1 VDRELNR
8 HLPIA
13 AKSGIA
19 LPGGDVAREHAP
31 ESPAA
36 EERLLQVGDIA
47 KACGKTVRAIHH
59 YEEMGLLRPSARSKG
74 RFRLYD
80 HGAIARIRWIGK
92 LHDLGL
98 SLPQI
103 QDVVRTWE
111 SASSAPEAMSTMR
124 AVYRARLDQTRTQIE
139 HLRTLERELES
150 SLEYL
155 ETCDTCDPAEL
166 VAACCNCNVHDADQP
181 EPELVAGV
189 HGKRRTQQGRVAPET
204 APACQ
209 AKAPVQAGTSPRSIA
224 AADSEAGALTAR
236 AHVHIAGNSPAPR
249 EER

>member
-1 VDRELNR
+1 MDRELPNDETSFRSLNR

-19 LPGGDVAREHAP
+19 LPGGEVSRASQDGAV
-31 ESPAA
+31 S

-59 YEEMGLLRPSARSKG
+59 YEELGLLQPSARSKG

-80 HGAIARIRWIGK
+80 HGAVARIRWIGK

-103 QDVVRTWE
+103 QEVVRTWE
-111 SASSAPEAMSTMR
+111 SAPSAPEAMSTMR
-124 AVYRARLDQTRTQIE
+124 AVYRARLEQTRTQIE

-150 SLEYL
+150 SIDYL

-166 VAACCNCNVHDADQP
+166 VAACCNCNVHDRDQP

-189 HGKRRTQQGRVAPET
+189 HGKAKRCRSASEAAQPT
-204 APACQ
+204 AS
-209 AKAPVQAGTSPRSIA
+209 AGTASIA
-224 AADSEAGALTAR
+224 DLEVATRALVTSR
-236 AHVHIAGNSPAPR
+236 
-249 EER
+249 

>member
-1 VDRELNR
+1 MDRELNR

-19 LPGGDVAREHAP
+19 LPGAEVARADGGGV
-31 ESPAA
+31 A

-47 KACGKTVRAIHH
+47 KAVGKTVRAIHH
-59 YEEMGLLRPSARSKG
+59 YEELGLLQPSARSKG

-80 HGAIARIRWIGK
+80 HGAVARIRWIGK

-103 QDVVRTWE
+103 QEVVRTWE
-111 SASSAPEAMSTMR
+111 SAPSAPEAMSTMR
-124 AVYRARLDQTRTQIE
+124 GVYRARLEQTRSQIE

-150 SLEYL
+150 SIEYL

-166 VAACCNCNVHDADQP
+166 VAACCNCNLHDPGQP

-189 HGKRRTQQGRVAPET
+189 HGKARRCRSTPGASVSGEVAST
-204 APACQ
+204 ADAE
-209 AKAPVQAGTSPRSIA
+209 A
-224 AADSEAGALTAR
+224 AT
-236 AHVHIAGNSPAPR
+236 
-249 EER
+249 

>member
-13 AKSGIA
+13 AKAGIA
-19 LPGGDVAREHAP
+19 LPGSEAVRDRLPAA
-31 ESPAA
+31 AA

-59 YEEMGLLRPSARSKG
+59 YEEIGLLRPSARSKG

-103 QDVVRTWE
+103 QDVVRSWE
-111 SASSAPEAMSTMR
+111 SAPSAPEAMSTMR
-124 AVYRARLDQTRTQIE
+124 AVYRARLDQTRTQID

-166 VAACCNCNVHDADQP
+166 VAACCNCNVHDPDQA

-189 HGKRRTQQGRVAPET
+189 HGGRNSRGVPPPKPCRT
-204 APACQ
+204 APDDRGADVS
-209 AKAPVQAGTSPRSIA
+209 AKRS
-224 AADSEAGALTAR
+224 LF
-236 AHVHIAGNSPAPR
+236 R
-249 EER
+249 ESQPEREDR